1 VRAAALGAC
10 PSRPPPSCGFR
21 ALLIV
26 PFAAALLLPAAAHA
40 GVVTPQLQARL
51 AQAAPDEAVPV
62 IATLARQ
69 IDPAAYAGDPD
80 GLIAA
85 EMRLADETQPEV
97 IAAAGVP
104 VTRFWITNAVA
115 FAAPPEAILRV
126 AGLPSVGTVDLTQTA
141 VAATPPPPNVSGAS
155 LTPALRAVRISSRP
169 SPAGRM
175 LQVAGV
181 LQRPGRVRATLHPVP
196 RRPGAAPA
204 LVRSAAGPGRF
215 RMSLPLR
222 RLTRGA
228 YRLTVQATTP
238 SGRPAGPPTT
248 RRVRVG

>member
-1 VRAAALGAC
+1 VTAAAPAA
-10 PSRPPPSCGFR
+10 RR
-21 ALLIV
+21 RRRTLLIA
-26 PFAAALLLPAAAHA
+26 PFAAALMVPAAAHA

-69 IDPAAYAGDPD
+69 IDPGAYPGDPE

-115 FAAPPEAILRV
+115 FAAPPATILRV
-126 AGLPSVGTVDLTQTA
+126 AALASVGTVDLTQTA
-141 VAATPPPPNVSGAS
+141 VAATPPPPNVTGAG
-155 LTPALRAVRISSRP
+155 LGPALRGVRISARP
-169 SPAGRM
+169 SPAGRT

-181 LQRPGRVRATLHPVP
+181 LGRPGRVRATLHPVP

-204 LVRSAAGPGRF
+204 IARSAAGPGRF
-215 RMSLPLR
+215 RMTLPLR
-222 RLTRGA
+222 RLARGA

-238 SGRPAGPPTT
+238 AGRPAGPPMT